1 MRIYNKLSND
11 VKSMAEYDNDNLAS
25 VGQDR
30 EAFVLC
36 GQKKMLQKLDN
47 FKEYAKSYM

>member
-1 MRIYNKLSND
+1 MRIDDELSND
-11 VKSMAEYDNDNLAS
+11 VKSMAELDNDYIAS